1 MHKSLV
7 LTEALSIPEKINYL
21 ASNDYNNYNT
31 FYDLKDSNNGGLQRC

>member
-21 ASNDYNNYNT
+21 ASNDYNNYT
-31 FYDLKDSNNGGLQRC
+31 WQENNNLNI